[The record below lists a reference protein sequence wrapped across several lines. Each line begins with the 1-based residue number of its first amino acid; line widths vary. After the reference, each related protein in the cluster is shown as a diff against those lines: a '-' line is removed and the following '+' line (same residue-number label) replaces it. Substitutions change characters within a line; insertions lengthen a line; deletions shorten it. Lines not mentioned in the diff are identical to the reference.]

1 MEKRISY
8 FEYQNAVSVAKIID
22 PMVREKAKALEQYDK
37 LVDQH
42 NKLLA
47 KVEEKAAALQA
58 LDGEIDAYQAGIVKY
73 IGFPVTELV
82 QKVMVPTGKMTPE
95 GKPAMTA
102 EFKPTDKV
110 RYDEASK
117 EYVITVP
124 DVGNDFDKDEE
135 TIALENYNND

>member
-8 FEYQNAVSVAKIID
+8 FEYQNAVSVAKLID

-42 NKLLA
+42 NKLMA
-47 KVEEKAAALQA
+47 KVEQKAATLQA
-58 LDGEIDAYQAGIVKY
+58 LDSEIEKYQSGIVKY
-73 IGFPVTELV
+73 IGFPVTDLV

-110 RYDEASK
+110 KYDEATK
-117 EYVITVP
+117 EYIITTP
-124 DVGNDFDKDEE
+124 DEPALPSDSSEDK
-135 TIALENYNND
+135 ENEFYNN

>member
-22 PMVREKAKALEQYDK
+22 PMVRERAKAQEQYDK

-42 NKLLA
+42 NTLMA
-47 KVEEKAAALQA
+47 KVEQKAAALQA
-58 LDGEIDAYQAGIVKY
+58 LDSEIEKYQSGIVKY
-73 IGFPVTELV
+73 IGFPVTDLV

-110 RYDEASK
+110 KYDEATK
-117 EYVITVP
+117 EYIITVP
-124 DVGNDFDKDEE
+124 DEVSQPFNPIGE
-135 TIALENYNND
+135 L

>member
-8 FEYQNAVSVAKIID
+8 FEYQNAVSIAKLID

-42 NKLLA
+42 NKLMA
-47 KVEEKAAALQA
+47 KVEQKAATLQA
-58 LDGEIDAYQAGIVKY
+58 LDDEIEKYQSGIVKY
-73 IGFPVTELV
+73 IGFPVTDLI

-102 EFKPTDKV
+102 EFKPTNKV
-110 RYDEASK
+110 RYDEATK
-117 EYVITVP
+117 EYIITTP
-124 DVGNDFDKDEE
+124 DEPALPSDFSEGK
-135 TIALENYNND
+135 ENESYNN

>member
-8 FEYQNAVSVAKIID
+8 FEYQNAVSIAKLID

-42 NKLLA
+42 NKLMA
-47 KVEEKAAALQA
+47 KVEQKAATLQA
-58 LDGEIDAYQAGIVKY
+58 LDDEIDKYQSGIIKY
-73 IGFPVTELV
+73 IGFPVTDLI

-102 EFKPTDKV
+102 EFKPTNKV
-110 RYDEASK
+110 RYDEATK
-117 EYVITVP
+117 EYIITTSDEP
-124 DVGNDFDKDEE
+124 ALSSDFSEGK
-135 TIALENYNND
+135 ENESYNN

>member
-8 FEYQNAVSVAKIID
+8 FEYQNAVSVAKLID

-42 NKLLA
+42 NKLMA
-47 KVEEKAAALQA
+47 KVEQKAATLQA
-58 LDGEIDAYQAGIVKY
+58 LDSEIEKYQSGIVKY
-73 IGFPVTELV
+73 IGFPVTDLV

-110 RYDEASK
+110 KYDEATK
-117 EYVITVP
+117 EYIITVP
-124 DVGNDFDKDEE
+124 DEVPQPFNPIGE
-135 TIALENYNND
+135 L

>member
-22 PMVREKAKALEQYDK
+22 PMVREKTKALEQYDK

-42 NKLLA
+42 NKLMA
-47 KVEEKAAALQA
+47 KVEEKAAELTA
-58 LDGEIDAYQAGIVKY
+58 LDKEIDAYQAGIVKY
-73 IGFPVTELV
+73 IGFPVTDLI

-110 RYDEASK
+110 RYDESTK
-117 EYVITVP
+117 EYIITIP
-124 DVGNDFDKDEE
+124 EE
-135 TIALENYNND
+135 TTVLSASAEEPETPNIFN